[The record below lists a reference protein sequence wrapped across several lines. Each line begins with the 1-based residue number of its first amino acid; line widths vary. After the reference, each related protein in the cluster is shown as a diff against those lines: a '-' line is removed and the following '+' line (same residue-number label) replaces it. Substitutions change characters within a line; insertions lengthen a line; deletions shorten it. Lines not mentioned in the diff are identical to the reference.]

1 MSYRFEIDPAVTVS
15 SRRRCENQWNARP
28 ASAKSPCDVL
38 LSAPVEQ
45 APHRKPVKID
55 YYVKVNIILRS
66 RRGGFLVDGYYSI
79 TELTREFGVST
90 RTLRF
95 YEDEG
100 LIQPERKGRTR
111 LFRPADRRL
120 IAEILRGRRIGFT
133 IAEIREIIQVY
144 KEPPGEIGQLKL
156 LMKRVDEKRDELRQ
170 KRKDIDDTL
179 NELDNV
185 EEACLGRL
193 AEIGVGT

>member
-1 MSYRFEIDPAVTVS
+1 MPRNT
-15 SRRRCENQWNARP
+15 WNG
-28 ASAKSPCDVL
+28 S
-38 LSAPVEQ
+38 
-45 APHRKPVKID
+45 
-55 YYVKVNIILRS
+55 
-66 RRGGFLVDGYYSI
+66 VDKYYSI
-79 TELTREFGVST
+79 TELTREFGIST

-100 LIQPERKGRTR
+100 LIHPERRGRTR

-120 IAEILRGRRIGFT
+120 IQEILRGRRIGFT

-144 KEPPGEIGQLKL
+144 KDPPGKLGQLQL
-156 LMKRVDEKRDELRQ
+156 LMSRVEEKREELRQ

-179 NELDNV
+179 TELDNV
-185 EEACLGRL
+185 EEACLTRL

>member
-1 MSYRFEIDPAVTVS
+1 MPRLSGMSALERFYT
-15 SRRRCENQWNARP
+15 
-28 ASAKSPCDVL
+28 
-38 LSAPVEQ
+38 
-45 APHRKPVKID
+45 
-55 YYVKVNIILRS
+55 
-66 RRGGFLVDGYYSI
+66 I

-100 LIQPERKGRTR
+100 LIHPERRGRTR

-120 IAEILRGRRIGFT
+120 IQEILRGRRIGFT

-144 KEPPGEIGQLKL
+144 KDPPGEAGQLRL
-156 LMKRVDEKRDELRQ
+156 LMKRVEEKRAELVQKRRDIDETLDEL
-170 KRKDIDDTL
+170 
-179 NELDNV
+179 NSV
-185 EEACLGRL
+185 EEACLTRL